1 MEAVYRDY
9 KSKNVNVFFVYKT
22 LAHPENNG
30 FVPPTT
36 LEERVMH
43 AQKAKDAL
51 GTTIPWLVDTMDNQL
66 KHAMGDRNNSEFI
79 VDPDGTIVR
88 MRDWS
93 DPELVRADL
102 AELVGSVENPTDP
115 RSLNLK
121 MDFGI
126 TEVAKG
132 VVERVQKD
140 GQMAAVKVETLA
152 TEHPSYVKL
161 RAEADAGLLRRGDGK
176 LYLGFFVD
184 PLHHVHW
191 NNHAGP
197 VAVKVNDTTYTGPFV
212 TSADADADPREFVVD
227 LSSTAPVRI
236 KLMYVGCDDQETWC
250 RELTQEFIVSME
262 VDRDAGRVSGRSGIG
277 GGPRAGGPRA
287 GGRAEGFEQR
297 PGGN

>member
-9 KSKNVNVFFVYKT
+9 KNQNVNIFFVYKT

-30 FVPPTT
+30 FVQPTT

-43 AQKAKDAL
+43 AGKAKEAL

-79 VDPDGTIVR
+79 VGPDGRIVR

-93 DPELVRADL
+93 DPQLVRSDL
-102 AELVGSVENPTDP
+102 VELVGSVDNPTDP

-121 MDFGI
+121 MDFGT

-132 VVERVQKD
+132 VVERVQKE
-140 GQMAAVKVETLA
+140 GQMTAVKVETLA

-161 RAEADAGLLRRGDGK
+161 RAEADSGLMRRGDGK

-191 NNHAGP
+191 NNQAGP
-197 VAVKVNDTTYTGPFV
+197 VAVKVNGTTYTGPFV
-212 TSADADADPREFVVD
+212 TSAAADADPREFVVD
-227 LSSTAPVRI
+227 ISSREPIKI
-236 KLMYVGCDDQETWC
+236 KLMYVGCDDKETWC
-250 RELTQEFIVSME
+250 RELTQEFVVTLE
-262 VDRDAGRVSGRSGIG
+262 QDRDAGRVNSRSGAG
-277 GGPRAGGPRA
+277 GGARS
-287 GGRAEGFEQR
+287 GGRPGGLGQR